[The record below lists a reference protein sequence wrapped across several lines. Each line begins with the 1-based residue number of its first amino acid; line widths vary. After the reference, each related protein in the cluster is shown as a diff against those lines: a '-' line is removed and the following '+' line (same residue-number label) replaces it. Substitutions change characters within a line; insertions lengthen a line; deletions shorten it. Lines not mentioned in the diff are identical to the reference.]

1 MTNNFFISGI
11 PKAGKTTLLNRII
24 KELKSQGYSV
34 GGFVSPE
41 IKEHGTRE
49 GFYVEDVASGKTA
62 LLASTVGDGPK
73 ISKYHVDVKS
83 FESIALPCMHD
94 TKKYD
99 VVFIDEIGRMELES
113 VKFGDALEEL
123 LQSPKPIIAS
133 LHGDFVREYENFGNV
148 YRMTE
153 NNRNEVEMEIMNSL
167 MKILGKPSKKI
178 EKKQVESVNT
188 GKRKIEIK
196 EGKREAIGSK
206 PEARMAVGRRV
217 EAVDR
222 KAKEK
227 NQMTKIRKKNASK
240 QKEKEKKPEKKE
252 EKKGFLGKIKKFFGI

>member
-1 MTNNFFISGI
+1 MFALKDKMPQSAKYFEVPTNLSNSGGEFSMSNNFFISGM

-34 GGFVSPE
+34 GGFISPE

-49 GFYVEDVASGKTA
+49 GFYVEDVASGKTV

-167 MKILGKPSKKI
+167 MKILGNPVKKI
-178 EKKQVESVNT
+178 EKKEL
-188 GKRKIEIK
+188 
-196 EGKREAIGSK
+196 
-206 PEARMAVGRRV
+206 
-217 EAVDR
+217 
-222 KAKEK
+222 
-227 NQMTKIRKKNASK
+227 
-240 QKEKEKKPEKKE
+240 EKKPVTKKEISRQRKQKPERKE